1 MDTPDFHTGEATH
14 CDKPASSNTTKP
26 RKALLN
32 QLITLSAAQAEEE
45 DMRVVLQY
53 AQKRSKFY
61 GQFYRRREEIQQ
73 LVAFHCGL
81 TDPSSVRV
89 PELFNGTELVR
100 PHGTFNMCIPICID
114 SARSDDAGRPLPS
127 KLGFRVPLPYK
138 LGEEPFPGN
147 VEEKVRSE
155 AATYIWIGEN
165 CPDVPIPALRGLDY
179 LVALLE
185 PRSVPFWQRIKFFIW
200 SFARRLY
207 YGSGSHA
214 SGYVPCKRRE
224 ILDHGY
230 LLMDW
235 IENDDLQMLSTKFS
249 KPHTVMQVENFYRG
263 MSQIMISMARVSQ
276 PRIGSWTIDNRGQIT
291 LTNRPMLCHLHQL
304 ENWSIPSDIPR
315 SRTYT
320 SADSFYLDLLA
331 GHDNRLRY
339 QGNATTSEIDARGQA
354 TDLVLMRALLHQ
366 FTNRHLRDGPFIMQ
380 LTDMHDSNILVDKDW
395 NIKYVIDLEWACSL
409 PLDALLPPFWLTGK
423 TVDRLHGDEYTRFK
437 AQYSKFVEIFEQEE
451 RSTVLHQDGNFYSR
465 GATMR
470 TALEDGRYWYLNAL
484 QSPKGLFN
492 LFRRHLQAQF
502 DEVSGNVLCAGVS
515 PFWTPGMTSFVQSKL
530 DNHTQYLQELVG
542 VFTSEK
548 SGRPY

>member
-81 TDPSSVRV
+81 TDPSSNLYDHM
-89 PELFNGTELVR
+89 E
-100 PHGTFNMCIPICID
+100 
-114 SARSDDAGRPLPS
+114 PLTCA
-127 KLGFRVPLPYK
+127 FPYASTV
-138 LGEEPFPGN
+138 LDPMMLEDRYHPRN

-165 CPDVPIPALRGLDY
+165 CPDVPIPALRGFGLPGG
-179 LVALLE
+179 LT
-185 PRSVPFWQRIKFFIW
+185 RIKFFIW

-276 PRIGSWTIDNRGQIT
+276 PRIGSWTIDNRGQIA
-291 LTNRPMLCHLHQL
+291 LTNRPVLCHLHQL

-492 LFRRHLQAQF
+492 LFRRHLQARF